1 MNLVWAV
8 GLAGL
13 TVARRAR
20 EAAERARSYPGEFR
34 FGPAQGEPLVFS
46 VFGDSVGCGFGT
58 SAFGNTFAAFVAERL
73 ARGRPVLCRIAAV
86 PGARAGTLDAQSVR
100 GDERLAAVSIGTNDA
115 IHGVPLPQ
123 LQRDLCAFLKK
134 LSHAERVVVVGP
146 GDLSAV
152 SLLPQAVRPFVRRL
166 MESYEDCLR
175 RTAAL
180 FPNAAHVGFS
190 NLRGALT
197 PEDFAEDG
205 FHPGD
210 RGQRRIGELVYGRLE
225 HPA

>member
-1 MNLVWAV
+1 M
-8 GLAGL
+8 

-20 EAAERARSYPGEFR
+20 EAAERANSYRGEFR
-34 FGPAQGEPLVFS
+34 FGPGDGEPCVFG

-58 SAFGNTFAAFVAERL
+58 SAFDKTFAAFVAQRL
-73 ARGRPVLCRIAAV
+73 AMSGPVLCRIAAV
-86 PGARAGTLDAQSVR
+86 SGTRAETLHDQPVR
-100 GDERLAAVSIGTNDA
+100 GDERFVAVSIGTNDA
-115 IHGVPLPQ
+115 IRGVPLSG
-123 LQRDLCAFLKK
+123 LRRDLSSFLMK
-134 LSHAERVVVVGP
+134 LRHAERVVVVGP

-166 MESYEDCLR
+166 MASYEDCLR
-175 RTAAL
+175 STAAL

-190 NLRGALT
+190 NLAGSLT

-210 RGQRRIGELVYGRLE
+210 RGQRRIGELVYGRLT
-225 HPA
+225 PLV